1 MLLLST
7 KQITIGNGVVKLY
20 SLDGGKL
27 WFSRA
32 RDLRLFKERLRHDV
46 KIAQK
51 LVYTHMKDS
60 R

>member
-7 KQITIGNGVVKLY
+7 KQITIDNGVVTLY
-20 SLDGGKL
+20 SIDGGKL

-32 RDLRLFKERLRHDV
+32 RDLRLFKQRLRHDV

-51 LVYTHMKDS
+51 LVRTHLKEL